1 MMQTILRFGL
11 ATAFGAAM
19 AWGQA
24 PAAKRSVAV
33 ANFDYGTVSS
43 NIYQVMGGNVDVGKG
58 IADILVNRLVTS
70 GTYRVIERKEIDRIV
85 AEQNFSNSDR
95 VDPQTAAKI
104 GRILG
109 VDAIIIGSITQFGR
123 DDRDTNTGG
132 LGGRLGGFGGGGLG
146 FRKAKAV
153 VEINARM
160 INVDTAEI
168 LAVAAGKGSAER
180 SGTSI
185 TGLGAGSGGWGAG
198 GVDMGSKNFGSTIL
212 GEAVNKAVTQMA
224 AELDSSSAK
233 LPARAVNVDGLIAD
247 VSGTTLVIN
256 TGARSGVTV
265 GMRLEVRQVGREIRD
280 PATGKVI
287 RRLDTLLGTM
297 TVTEVDATSAVGTF
311 EGTGTPKAGDR
322 VKTPATQQ

>member
-1 MMQTILRFGL
+1 MMQALIRSGFL
-11 ATAFGAAM
+11 AALGAAM
-19 AWGQA
+19 ALSQT
-24 PAAKRSVAV
+24 PPAKRTVAV
-33 ANFDYGTVSS
+33 ANFDYGTVSG
-43 NIYQVMGGNVDVGKG
+43 NIFQVMGGNVDVGKG
-58 IADILVNRLVTS
+58 IADILVNRLVNG

-95 VDPQTAAKI
+95 VDPQTAAKL

-146 FRKAKAV
+146 FRKARAV

-168 LAVAAGKGSAER
+168 LAVAAGKGTAER

-185 TGLGAGSGGWGAG
+185 TGLGAGTGGWGAG
-198 GVDMGSKNFGSTIL
+198 GVDMGSKNFGATIL
-212 GEAVNKAVTQMA
+212 GEAVNKAVTQIA
-224 AELDSSSAK
+224 AELEASAAK

-247 VSGTTLVIN
+247 VSGNTLVIN
-256 TGARSGVTV
+256 VGSRAGVTV

-280 PATGKVI
+280 PATGRVI

-311 EGTGTPKAGDR
+311 EGSGTPKAGDR
-322 VKTPATQQ
+322 VKTPATPQ